1 MCEYCREYENGNIK
15 GDEFKVEKTAGY
27 KEEYMKYRCW
37 IMKTIN
43 DLKAGIMISEY
54 GMNAGYI
61 DINYCPMC
69 GRKLEEK

>member
-1 MCEYCREYENGNIK
+1 MCNYCRECENKKIIGK
-15 GDEFKVEKTAGY
+15 EFKVEKTAGY
-27 KEEYMKYRCW
+27 DEENMKYRCW
-37 IMKTIN
+37 IMKNKN

-69 GRKLEEK
+69 R